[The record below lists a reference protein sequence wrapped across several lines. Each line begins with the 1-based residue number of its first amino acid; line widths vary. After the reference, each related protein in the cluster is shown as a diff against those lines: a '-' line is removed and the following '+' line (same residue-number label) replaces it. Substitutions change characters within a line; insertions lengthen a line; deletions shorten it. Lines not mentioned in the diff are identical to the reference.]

1 MSRVSSLF
9 YLYCVHALYPPT
21 LLVNGIKWVYLH
33 ICVLGTQLALLMFC
47 PRCPLNY
54 LIYTYIFV
62 ITMESSFFT
71 KLHKVCQIQLALLFF
86 CLHLIYT
93 QYTYI
98 CNNYG
103 IQLFFLNSLTT
114 VTHLLYLCFVHVGWS
129 GGWVERRHGFTCTL
143 HSPTEK
149 KNR

>member
-33 ICVLGTQLALLMFC
+33 ICVLGIQLALLMFS
-47 PRCPLNY
+47 PRCPSNY

-71 KLHKVCQIQLALLFF
+71 KLHKVCQWYPTCAIVFF
-86 CLHLIYT
+86 CLHLIYK
-93 QYTYI
+93 QYTCTTLMKHTKTGLHNKIYSSKLV
-98 CNNYG
+98 CG
-103 IQLFFLNSLTT
+103 KVLLKTGLSKSLVSHTLWCT
-114 VTHLLYLCFVHVGWS
+114 MMIAS
-129 GGWVERRHGFTCTL
+129 G
-143 HSPTEK
+143 
-149 KNR
+149 NI